1 MARFIAVEPSAEWEE
16 AFASYRSARWSLY
29 NIEVLSHHF
38 CSHAP
43 FPREDAPA
51 YPRCLRELQTAGLMD
66 KDRRVT
72 AAGVRF
78 IAAICNTAPEPA
90 AAEAEG

>member
-1 MARFIAVEPSAEWEE
+1 MGLFIAVKRSAEWEE

-38 CSHAP
+38 VSHAP

-51 YPRCLRELQTAGLMD
+51 YPRCLRELQSAGLMD

-72 AAGVRF
+72 ADGVRF
-78 IAAICNTAPEPA
+78 IAAICNTPAPATLAKQEP
-90 AAEAEG
+90 